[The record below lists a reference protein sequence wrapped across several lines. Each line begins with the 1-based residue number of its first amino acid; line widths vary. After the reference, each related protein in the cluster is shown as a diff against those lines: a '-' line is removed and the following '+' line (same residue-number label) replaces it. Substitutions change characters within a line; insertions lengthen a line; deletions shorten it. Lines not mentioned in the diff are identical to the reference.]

1 VQWPELMVEVACAVA
16 GADGGGYVHACG
28 CGPHPCQFRV
38 DLIRADVGRRDVII
52 FIYLKYVL

>member
-1 VQWPELMVEVACAVA
+1 VEVACAVA